1 MGLVKTKQNVKSNN
15 HIENWDQDVKG
26 KFIQSWNI
34 IHYILSIINI
44 IIEQACIQS
53 SAAEKLPFGIHHNT
67 ARNHFMIIFMI
78 KNREWYKHHLW

>member
-53 SAAEKLPFGIHHNT
+53 SA
-67 ARNHFMIIFMI
+67 
-78 KNREWYKHHLW
+78 